1 MPSSSDLGTRTAR
14 SLLLSY
20 GRTSL
25 FCAAI
30 GFTIWLLG
38 LAEPLWAA
46 LFVSFTIGYSFNTV
60 SVVLHPVLVRNLPPL
75 VAAGIT
81 TIVGLGVGLLIAGYS
96 LTGEP
101 LYLLVDNNYG
111 TAILGLFFGVLGILF
126 FTTQDRLEDTQ
137 AELAVARAEQLNVEK
152 EHLETQLKLLQAQI
166 EPHFLFNTLSNVVGM
181 IRDQPAA
188 AEKTLIDL
196 TTLLRASLKRTRTEE
211 TTLGDEIAII
221 SALLEINQIRMG
233 NRLSWSIEMDDALK
247 QLLLPPMLLQPLVEN
262 AVKHGIE
269 PLEEG
274 GAVDIRVSQENERL
288 VVSIADTGAG
298 AITGIQ
304 TSAEAGVWAPN
315 SNSSGVGVANVQSRL
330 ATLFGTNASLTLA
343 DNKPRGMVA
352 TLSLPA
358 SLPGPNS

>member
-14 SLLLSY
+14 SVLLGY
-20 GRTSL
+20 GKTSL

-30 GFTIWLLG
+30 GITIWLLG

-46 LFVSFTIGYSFNTV
+46 FVVSFAIGYSINTF
-60 SVVLHPVLVRNLPPL
+60 SVLLHPALLRNLPPL

-81 TIVGLGVGLLIAGYS
+81 TVVGLGVGLLIGGYG
-96 LTGEP
+96 LTGDP
-101 LYLLVDNNYG
+101 FYLLVDNDYS
-111 TAILGLFFGVLGILF
+111 TTILGLFFGVLGLLF
-126 FTTQDRLEDTQ
+126 FTTQEKLEDTR
-137 AELAVARAEQLNVEK
+137 AELADARAEQLNVEK

-233 NRLSWSIEMDDALK
+233 NRLSWSIDMDEALK
-247 QLLLPPMLLQPLVEN
+247 QLPLPPMLLQPLVEN

-274 GAVDIRVSQENERL
+274 GAVDIQVRRKNERL

-298 AITGIQ
+298 PGVKAFSSD
-304 TSAEAGVWAPN
+304 SA
-315 SNSSGVGVANVQSRL
+315 GVGVANVQSRL
-330 ATLFGTNASLTLA
+330 AALFGASASLTLVE
-343 DNKPRGMVA
+343 NEPRGMIA
-352 TLSLPA
+352 TLTLPA
-358 SLPGPNS
+358 SLPAPGS